1 MIIDCG
7 LNNIKNLKEFL
18 SSAEGLEFRRKD
30 REETYEWIKKTLV
43 KFRYLE
49 LGRRERGY

>member
-7 LNNIKNLKEFL
+7 LNNIENLKEFL